1 MNCLGCYFEVTYCLC
16 FLYADH
22 LVEESK
28 RKQILEEKS
37 HLEGLPKETIE
48 EIKQDELVVLDSIY
62 AEDYK
67 RVSDHLITV
76 KVPPFLFLFVSCSFF
91 FCFSRFLL
99 ISCLGCYRKRG
110 YH

>member
-1 MNCLGCYFEVTYCLC
+1 MC
-16 FLYADH
+16 FLYIDH

-28 RKQILEEKS
+28 RIQILEEKS
-37 HLEGLPKETIE
+37 HLAGLLKETIE

-76 KVPPFLFLFVSCSFF
+76 KVGFSLSLFFCSFSFLFSLLFLLFLVL
-91 FCFSRFLL
+91 CFSRFAF
-99 ISCLGCYRKRG
+99 
-110 YH
+110 